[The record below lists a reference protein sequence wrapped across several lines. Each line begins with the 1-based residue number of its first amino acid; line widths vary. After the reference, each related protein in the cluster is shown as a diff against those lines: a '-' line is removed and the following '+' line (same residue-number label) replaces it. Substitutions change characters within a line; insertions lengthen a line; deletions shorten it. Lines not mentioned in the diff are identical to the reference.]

1 MASEQRIR
9 ANRENALRS
18 TGPRTD
24 EGKAAV
30 RFNALKHGLL
40 AEAAL
45 LPNEDG
51 AELQRLIESVHAELG
66 PVGEVETQLTDRIV
80 SCLWRLRRVIRVEA
94 GLFVKE
100 MYSEIANRADSEA
113 SGFQITEADDRLR
126 ELVESWEGEKRIT
139 DAERHSEALQR
150 AREAREIA
158 EGEMAAL
165 GAAFMR
171 DAAGPDAFSKL
182 ARYEARIEKALFV
195 ALAALQS
202 LQAERMRTP
211 AAPAVAVA
219 ALPSGATHGAASD
232 DVVAE

>member
-100 MYSEIANRADSEA
+100 LYSEIANRADSEA

-139 DAERHSEALQR
+139 D
-150 AREAREIA
+150 
-158 EGEMAAL
+158 
-165 GAAFMR
+165 
-171 DAAGPDAFSKL
+171 
-182 ARYEARIEKALFV
+182 EKALFV